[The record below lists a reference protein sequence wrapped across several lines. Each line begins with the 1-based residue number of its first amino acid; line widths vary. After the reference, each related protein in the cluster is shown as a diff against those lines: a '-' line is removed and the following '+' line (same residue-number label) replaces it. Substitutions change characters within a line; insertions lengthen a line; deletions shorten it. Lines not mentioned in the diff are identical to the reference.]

1 MMKKTQINLKQFA
14 YERIKEKIIRCE
26 YKPNDILSETII
38 METIDASRTPIREAL
53 NMLVQ
58 EGLIQ
63 IIPKKGIVILPI
75 TMKEIA
81 MTFEARWLLEPYV
94 VEKYGSYIDK
104 EKLRVIKS
112 VSERIMKS
120 GVKTQETAGLFA
132 KSDDDLHDIIA
143 EACKNKYLFQN
154 LQQVFNQNMRI
165 RILSE
170 ESLWNRHQIA
180 AKEHIEIIDYIL
192 DEKMEQAASAMR
204 SHLLHSKNAAIS
216 SLIEMI

>member
-81 MTFEARWLLEPYV
+81 MTFEARWLFGALCCGKV
-94 VEKYGSYIDK
+94 W
-104 EKLRVIKS
+104 KLYRQREIKS
-112 VSERIMKS
+112 
-120 GVKTQETAGLFA
+120 
-132 KSDDDLHDIIA
+132 
-143 EACKNKYLFQN
+143 N
-154 LQQVFNQNMRI
+154 
-165 RILSE
+165 
-170 ESLWNRHQIA
+170 
-180 AKEHIEIIDYIL
+180 
-192 DEKMEQAASAMR
+192 
-204 SHLLHSKNAAIS
+204 
-216 SLIEMI
+216 